1 MTIEEVKLQF
11 SGYIAAKKLVLELAA
26 EKLRLRADMDA
37 LNQKLVT
44 ARVECLEQ
52 LRRLEAAAGACGE
65 AFVDDDD

>member
-37 LNQKLVT
+37 LNQKT
-44 ARVECLEQ
+44 GYGARGVPGATS
-52 LRRLEAAAGACGE
+52 AARGGSRCVRGGIC
-65 AFVDDDD
+65 